1 MCARYG
7 IGLDD
12 SVQQGLYLS
21 RTLIAA
27 EQENDVG
34 GEDIGAFG
42 DDVA

>member
-7 IGLDD
+7 IGLDKGA
-12 SVQQGLYLS
+12 QQGLYPS

-34 GEDIGAFG
+34 GEDVGAFG